1 MENYA
6 ITILILITVISVIG
20 LFAVTHLIS
29 EYRKEMNSELYT
41 AQKRI
46 ESLVANERHL
56 KVKNSENERLILR
69 LITEIAQQKIDISNL
84 KVKLSTQTR
93 ISSYHKKKNK
103 VLSVDFEKATVFGS
117 KFTEGGDVFIKNNNS
132 IIQGRIRSIT
142 IISNIPEYCVIYKI
156 DTKNGTLLIDEDEVF
171 SDKRSAEVYYGRTI

>member
-1 MENYA
+1 MENHV
-6 ITILILITVISVIG
+6 ITILIITAVIAVIG
-20 LFAVTHLIS
+20 LFVVINLINR
-29 EYRKEMNSELYT
+29 YRKEMNSELYT

-56 KVKNSENERLILR
+56 KVKNSENARLNLQ
-69 LITEIAQQKIDISNL
+69 LMDEISQKKIEIDAL

-103 VLSVDFEKATVFGS
+103 VLSIDFEKATVFGS
-117 KFTEGGDVFIKNNNS
+117 KFKEGSDVFIKNDDS

-156 DTKNGTLLIDEDEVF
+156 DTKLGTVFMNEDEVF
-171 SDKRSAEVYYGRTI
+171 SDKRSAEAYYGKVI